1 MGMNVCNIR
10 ILPVEARIETSE
22 CGWHV
27 VESSNLTEEDLINY
41 LVKCNIDILER
52 ENRMAKSGK
61 SYLINKGIEMLVGV
75 NDSYINIIE
84 FRISLS
90 WIEEGLSE
98 CFEVLKT
105 IETYMP
111 IMDWRYDFGEKLTDL
126 SVFVNNH
133 MEFIKEKKILFD
145 KGYSEIRGMRL
156 LESEIHEC
164 YAKRNRRVFKFKRR
178 LASYRKINTRE
189 YVCKGE
195 RIN

>member
-22 CGWHV
+22 YGWHV

-41 LVKCNIDILER
+41 LVECDIDILER

-75 NDSYINIIE
+75 NDSYINVIE

-105 IETYMP
+105 IDTYMP

-126 SVFVNNH
+126 CVFVNNH

-164 YAKRNRRVFKFKRR
+164 YAKRNHKVFKFRRR
-178 LASYRKINTRE
+178 LSGYRKINMR
-189 YVCKGE
+189 
-195 RIN
+195 